1 VKEGVVAGGAVS
13 GGRVIR
19 LGLALTGVLAVPAFA
34 VAAGTGGGA
43 GVVAAALGLVVVVA
57 FFSVSK
63 IVVGAVARR
72 SPAML
77 LPAAMGTYLAKI
89 ALLGVLLLVLRDVEA
104 IDLVTFA
111 WTIFVGVFVWLA
123 AEIWVATHTR
133 VPFFDPEA
141 FRAREREQRG

>member
-1 VKEGVVAGGAVS
+1 MAGGAVA

-34 VAAGTGGGA
+34 VAASTGGGA
-43 GVVAAALGLVVVVA
+43 GVAAVALGLAVVVA
-57 FFSVSK
+57 FFGVSK

-72 SPAML
+72 SPTML

-89 ALLGVLLLVLRDVEA
+89 ALLGVLLLALRDVEA

-111 WTIFVGVFVWLA
+111 WTIFAGVFVWMA
-123 AEIWVATHTR
+123 AELWVATHTR

-141 FRAREREQRG
+141 FRARERERRD